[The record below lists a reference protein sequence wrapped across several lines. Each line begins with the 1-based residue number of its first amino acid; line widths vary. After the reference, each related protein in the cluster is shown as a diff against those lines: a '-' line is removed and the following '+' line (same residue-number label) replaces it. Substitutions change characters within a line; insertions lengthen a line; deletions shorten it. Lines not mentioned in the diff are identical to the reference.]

1 MMKKFT
7 IEGEDVKLRN
17 LLPLNQYSL
26 AMLLSSSLESIEEE
40 ELLSLKVYNQEIYL
54 LQVLTV
60 LMVFP

>member
-7 IEGEDVKLRN
+7 IKGEDVKLRN
-17 LLPLNQYSL
+17 LLPLNQYNL